1 MTRRKKISQPQYGE
15 PTAMVSVRIPDTL
28 HSEIKVLARRDRI
41 SKSRKIVQ
49 MLNDA
54 VGSTAAEQPV
64 EPAESSV
71 FE

>member
-54 VGSTAAEQPV
+54 VGSTEQPAGSG
-64 EPAESSV
+64 EDV
-71 FE
+71 FG

>member
-28 HSEIKVLARRDRI
+28 HSEIKVLARQDRV

-54 VGSTAAEQPV
+54 VGSPATEKPAQ
-64 EPAESSV
+64 PAESV

>member
-1 MTRRKKISQPQYGE
+1 MTRRKKSSQPQYGE

-28 HSEIKVLARRDRI
+28 HSEIKVLARQDRM

-49 MLNDA
+49 MLSTVVDA
-54 VGSTAAEQPV
+54 PTPAAENDG
-64 EPAESSV
+64 SV

>member
-28 HSEIKVLARRDRI
+28 HTEIKVLARRDRI

-54 VGSTAAEQPV
+54 VGPAPEQPA
-64 EPAESSV
+64 EPAESV

>member
-54 VGSTAAEQPV
+54 VGTTPEQPA
-64 EPAESSV
+64 EPAESV

>member
-28 HSEIKVLARRDRI
+28 HREIKVRARQDRV

-54 VGSTAAEQPV
+54 IGSPEQPA
-64 EPAESSV
+64 EPAESV